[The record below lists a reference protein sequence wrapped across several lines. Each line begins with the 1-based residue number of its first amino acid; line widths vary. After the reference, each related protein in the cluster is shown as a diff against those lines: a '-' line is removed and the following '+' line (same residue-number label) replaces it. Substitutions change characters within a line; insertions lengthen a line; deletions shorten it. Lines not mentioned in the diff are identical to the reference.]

1 MKIKLTE
8 EQYKKLM
15 DDLQEVT
22 APLEGNPRVSSGF
35 GPRWGRNHNGTDYAV
50 KVGTPVMSVE
60 SGTVKSAKYGRG
72 KHNKPY
78 NEDACGGTII
88 VKHDD
93 GYRSSYCHMSKINVN
108 RGDRVEK
115 GDVIGL
121 SGGKKGQKG
130 AGNSQGP
137 HLHFGLKYNGRWV
150 DPEQHINK
158 SDVVSPTQRDDFEN
172 PTIKREDGSL
182 YLWDGCGSNGCRG
195 GEGPREHEDAVEI
208 MQQNL
213 INNNYILPKFGV
225 DGKFGP
231 ETLAAVKAFQKD
243 HGFEV
248 GEEVT
253 RETLKAM
260 EDETLV
266 NKNPTINDPEAVEAA
281 LQSGLMDQNVENA
294 IRRAANLN
302 KVSEELMFTIANIES
317 GFNPRAV
324 NRRSG
329 ASGLYQIMPRY
340 FSSYGVNS
348 SNVFDP
354 FTNANAA
361 AKKLAD
367 KMSIIRQFL
376 NEKGITGRDLY
387 VDAYISHNQGMT
399 GYKIITWAC
408 EQYPTYSPLRA
419 LRAASADLGFRK
431 SLGNTVLRNM
441 RGNSNWENTPCNFIT
456 GWTDI
461 YNQKK
466 LSTLV

>member
-15 DDLQEVT
+15 ELQEVA

-35 GPRWGRNHNGTDYAV
+35 GPRWGRNHNGTDFAV
-50 KVGTPVMSVE
+50 RVGTPVMSVE
-60 SGTVKSAKYGRG
+60 SGEVRSAGFKS
-72 KHNKPY
+72 N
-78 NEDACGGTII
+78 ACGGTII
-88 VKHDD
+88 IKHDD
-93 GYRSSYCHMSKINVN
+93 GYRSSYCHMSKINVSK
-108 RGDRVEK
+108 GDRVEK

-121 SGGKKGQKG
+121 SGGRKGAKG
-130 AGNSQGP
+130 AGNSLGP

-150 DPEQHINK
+150 DPEAHINK
-158 SDVVSPTQRDDFEN
+158 SDVVVPNQRDEFEN
-172 PTIKREDGSL
+172 PIIKREDGSL
-182 YLWDGCGSNGCRG
+182 YLWDGCGDRGCRG
-195 GEGPREHEDAVEI
+195 GQGPREQRDAVEI

-225 DGKFGP
+225 DGKFGR
-231 ETLAAVKAFQKD
+231 ETLRAVNAFQKD
-243 HGFEV
+243 HGMTV

-253 RETLKAM
+253 REMLKNM
-260 EDETLV
+260 EDESLV
-266 NKNPTINDPEAVEAA
+266 NKNPAINDPQAVDAA
-281 LQSGLMDQNVENA
+281 LKDGLMDQNVENA
-294 IRRAANLN
+294 IRRASKLN

-324 NRRSG
+324 NNRSG
-329 ASGLYQIMPRY
+329 ASGLYQILPRY
-340 FSSYGVNS
+340 FSSYGVNR

-361 AKKLAD
+361 ADKLAE
-367 KMSIIRQFL
+367 KMADIRQFL

-387 VDAYISHNQGMT
+387 VDTYIAHNQGTT

-408 EQYPTYSPLRA
+408 EQYPTYSSLRA
-419 LRAASADLGFRK
+419 LRAAANDLGFRK
-431 SLGNTVLRNM
+431 SMGNHVYNNM
-441 RGNSNWENTPCNFIT
+441 KGNANWKNTPCNFII

-466 LSTLV
+466 ASTIV